1 VLAPGLR
8 EAFLPAFAISPD
20 MGIGNSDS
28 SSDTYTMLNHLH
40 INDFAIV
47 PTLDLEI
54 GAGFTAITGETGAGK
69 SILVDAL
76 GLLLGDRSDANW
88 VRAGAARAE
97 LTAEFDV
104 TDNKDAQQ
112 WLAEFDLS
120 TDDACLLRRTINAN
134 GRSRAFINGTPVTLA
149 QIQSLGHL
157 LVEIHGQNEHLRLTR
172 PAEQFKLL
180 DRSGNHSTQIKAVE
194 FAHAEWKRL
203 NDELNTLDQETA
215 ISATDLEFLNF
226 QLDELQQHD
235 LGAGS
240 ITALQTEHDRL
251 TAGDSLL
258 DALTASIELLEPE
271 SAASDSGINSGIST
285 CLGQLQEFIPLDE
298 DINAASQMLREAA
311 VNCEEAIN
319 SLRSARERVD
329 LNPARYTKVANTLG
343 QLHELSRK
351 HRVRM
356 EELDAVM
363 QKLSARIA
371 RASGSEQRRSELKAA
386 IQTCLASY
394 RQAAGSLHQK
404 RKQQADRLSQ
414 RVMDLMSELGMAG
427 GIFALEVFL
436 NPESPPSSRGDDEV
450 EIKIS
455 ANPGTPPGPL
465 GKIASG
471 GELSRISLA
480 IKVAAASAN
489 EAVTQIFDE
498 VDAGIG
504 GDTANAVGGLL
515 KRLAGS
521 GQALCV
527 THLAQVAV
535 CATHQLQVSK
545 ASGEVSTI
553 VDTSLL
559 GSDDRVDEIARMLSG
574 KISEQSRAHA
584 AELLNAANNT
594 A

>member
-1 VLAPGLR
+1 
-8 EAFLPAFAISPD
+8 
-20 MGIGNSDS
+20 
-28 SSDTYTMLNHLH
+28 MLNHLH
-40 INDFAIV
+40 ISNFAIV

-54 GAGFTAITGETGAGK
+54 GEGFTAITGETGAGK

-76 GLLLGDRSDANW
+76 GLLLGDRSDAGW
-88 VRAGAARAE
+88 VRAGTERAE
-97 LTAEFDV
+97 LTAEFSV
-104 TDNKDAQQ
+104 TGNKEARQ

-120 TDDACLLRRTINAN
+120 AGDSCLLRRTITNK
-134 GRSRAFINGTPVTLA
+134 GRSRAFINGTPVTLQ

-157 LVEIHGQNEHLRLTR
+157 LVEIHGQNEHLRLTKTT
-172 PAEQFKLL
+172 EQFKLL
-180 DRSGNHSTQIKAVE
+180 DRASQHSVEITAVKS
-194 FAHAEWKRL
+194 AYSKWKTLTAEL
-203 NDELNTLDQETA
+203 DTLDQETA

-226 QLDELQQHD
+226 QLAELQQHELD
-235 LGAGS
+235 ANT
-240 ITALQTEHDRL
+240 INALQTEHDRL
-251 TAGDSLL
+251 AAGDSLL

-271 SAASDSGINSGIST
+271 SAAADGGINSGINSS
-285 CLGQLQEFIPLDE
+285 LGQLQEFIPMDE
-298 DINAASQMLREAA
+298 DIKAANQMLQEAA
-311 VNCEEAIN
+311 VNCEEALN
-319 SLRSARERVD
+319 SLRAARDQLD
-329 LNPARYTKVANTLG
+329 LNPARFAKVVSSLD
-343 QLHELSRK
+343 QLHDLSRK

-356 EELDAVM
+356 EELEAVM
-363 QKLSARIA
+363 HKLSSRIE
-371 RASGSEQRRSELKAA
+371 RASGSEQRRGELQAAIKASLANYRKAA
-386 IQTCLASY
+386 N
-394 RQAAGSLHQK
+394 SLHQK
-404 RKQQADRLSQ
+404 RRQQAAKLSR

-427 GIFALEVFL
+427 GIFELEVSL
-436 NPESPPSSRGDDEV
+436 NPESTPSSRGDDEV
-450 EIKIS
+450 QIKIS

-480 IKVAAASAN
+480 IKVAAASGN

-504 GDTANAVGGLL
+504 GETANAVGGLL

-545 ASGEVSTI
+545 ASGEVSTV

-559 GSDDRVDEIARMLSG
+559 GSEDRVDEIARMLSG

-584 AELLNAANNT
+584 AELLSAAKNAA
-594 A
+594 